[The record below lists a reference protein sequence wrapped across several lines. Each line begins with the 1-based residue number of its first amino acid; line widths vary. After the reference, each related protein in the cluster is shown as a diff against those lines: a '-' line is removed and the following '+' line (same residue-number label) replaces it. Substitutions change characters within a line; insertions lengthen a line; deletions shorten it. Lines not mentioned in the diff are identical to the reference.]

1 MKKIQI
7 ILLTTIFVSSCTSMV
22 PTNTTKTA
30 IFNEPTAP
38 SYSPSPSSVGTKA
51 PLPKP
56 SSSPIP
62 QTPSPIPAATFIIT
76 PNADQLDRWQEY
88 ERALAKSHLSFL
100 PPEEVLCE
108 WEILDQSEQELY
120 VWAVCS
126 GTFPVGNTGYR
137 PMSSIPSVIHL
148 GLNGAVQSAEI
159 PGSGTAYAR
168 DIRTMF
174 PESAQERIFSRLI
187 NFRRLSE
194 HLAIRLDNPEPPL
207 VVLDTT
213 QVP

>member
-1 MKKIQI
+1 MKT
-7 ILLTTIFVSSCTSMV
+7 ILLVVLTAILVTSCTSPV
-22 PTNTTKTA
+22 PANPTKT
-30 IFNEPTAP
+30 INTNEPLAP
-38 SYSPSPSSVGTKA
+38 SYSPFPSSTGTKT
-51 PLPKP
+51 PLPSP
-56 SSSPIP
+56 PSSPILL
-62 QTPSPIPAATFIIT
+62 TPSPWPTIQVIFT
-76 PNADQLDRWQEY
+76 PDADQLARWQEY

-108 WEILDQSEQELY
+108 WEILEQSEQKVY

-126 GTFPVGNTGYR
+126 GTFPVGNTGHR

-168 DIRTMF
+168 DIRNMF
-174 PESAQERIFSRLI
+174 PVIAQERIFSRLI
-187 NFRRLSE
+187 NFSRLSG
-194 HLAIRLDNPEPPL
+194 HLETRLNNPEPPL
-207 VVLDTT
+207 IVLDTT